1 MEEDAS
7 DDDGMDEYL
16 DNFGPSDNE
25 DADEE
30 TVSELLNQLAL
41 VSFLGWKL
49 INTLYA
55 VITICVCM

>member
-30 TVSELLNQLAL
+30 TVSQLLNQLAL
-41 VSFLGWKL
+41 VFIPGLKA
-49 INTLYA
+49 Y
-55 VITICVCM
+55 